1 MIEDLSADDKWLEQH
16 QDRKLFLA
24 LKEICISAYEL
35 NPTIFQSSKNS
46 HPFKYIDIELQ
57 KGSEKIQAEARVK
70 QTEEI
75 TVLEIEGYI
84 LSFYMDAPITNIH
97 IMKSFDQPLEEA
109 KISLFCNEPTLF
121 ITVVEFQLKEL
132 RDFCIFFHLKKMT
145 SSQYAP
151 TFINDNYRLYKDIGK
166 PIPSFVDEFRAY
178 MASYIDVF
186 NNMDPDTFFIE

>member
-24 LKEICISAYEL
+24 LKEICTSAYEL
-35 NPTIFQSSKNS
+35 NPTIFQPSKNS

-75 TVLEIEGYI
+75 SVLEIEGYI
-84 LSFYMDAPITNIH
+84 LFFYVDIQMTDIH
-97 IMKSFDQPLEEA
+97 IMKSFDQSLEEA

-121 ITVVEFQLKEL
+121 TTVVEFQLKDL
-132 RDFCIFFHLKKMT
+132 KDFCIFFHLKKVT
-145 SSQYAP
+145 SSHYTP
-151 TFINDNYRLYKDIGK
+151 TFINNNYRLYKEIGK
-166 PIPSFVDEFRAY
+166 PIPSFVEEFRSD
-178 MASYIDVF
+178 MASYNDVLKNIDL
-186 NNMDPDTFFIE
+186 E